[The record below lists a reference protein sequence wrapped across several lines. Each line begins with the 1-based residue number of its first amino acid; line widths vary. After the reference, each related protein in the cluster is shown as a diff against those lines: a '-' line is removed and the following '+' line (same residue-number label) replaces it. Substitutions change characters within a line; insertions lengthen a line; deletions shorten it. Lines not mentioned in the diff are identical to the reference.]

1 MSRRPSFSLL
11 ETLLAAAI
19 LALVVAACL
28 PLLTGSPRQ
37 TPLRSDPDLG
47 RYARTDAEVSPPNL
61 SVERS
66 VSTVASDIEGAWI
79 VVRSAD
85 RIALTWIPIHPM
97 TRESAP

>member
-1 MSRRPSFSLL
+1 MSRPSFSLL

-19 LALVVAACL
+19 LALVVAVCL
-28 PLLTGSPRQ
+28 PLLTGSPGQ
-37 TPLRSDPDLG
+37 TPLRPDPDLG

-66 VSTVASDIEGAWI
+66 VSTVGGNIEGSWV

-85 RIALTWIPIHPM
+85 RIALAWIPTHP
-97 TRESAP
+97 TPRESAP